1 MRGSRRGEGKKRRE
15 KKIRRKRAMEGR
27 KEKTKE
33 YYSRMEIEV
42 KILTLKIHAVYAVK
56 SHREDG
62 INFSA
67 ASNPILPFHSLVQ
80 PIYRYLLAMS

>member
-1 MRGSRRGEGKKRRE
+1 
-15 KKIRRKRAMEGR
+15 MEGR

-56 SHREDG
+56 SYREDG

>member
-1 MRGSRRGEGKKRRE
+1 
-15 KKIRRKRAMEGR
+15 MEGR

-67 ASNPILPFHSLVQ
+67 SNPIHPFHSLVQ